1 MYQYNENVTESEQH
15 SYVIFNKNGN
25 TFVALRKLLWWRENG
40 EKNPLGGT
48 MKPEINYENVK
59 NILLALVCESGR
71 DWNLFFLYMLRN
83 ESAAD
88 GIC

>member
-1 MYQYNENVTESEQH
+1 
-15 SYVIFNKNGN
+15 
-25 TFVALRKLLWWRENG
+25 
-40 EKNPLGGT
+40 

-59 NILLALVCESGR
+59 NILLALVCESGK
-71 DWNLFFLYMLRN
+71 DWNLYFFYMLRN

>member
-1 MYQYNENVTESEQH
+1 MSFSIKMEIHLSLSESC
-15 SYVIFNKNGN
+15 GW
-25 TFVALRKLLWWRENG
+25 RRENG
-40 EKNPLGGT
+40 KKIPLGGT

-59 NILLALVCESGR
+59 NIRLALVCESGK
-71 DWNLFFLYMLRN
+71 DWNLYFFYMSRN